1 MYSKNKRQRENGKY
15 FSSAEKKILML
26 KMWTASKAAVIFPL
40 CWMFNIKIIENG
52 I

>member
-1 MYSKNKRQRENGKY
+1 MENIFHQPK
-15 FSSAEKKILML
+15 KKILML
-26 KMWTASKAAVIFPL
+26 KMWTALKAEVIFPL